1 VQLGRI
7 LQDLRDRVI
16 RGSQLGKR
24 KLDLAFVRR
33 ELDQKLLALGE
44 RYRNLAREG
53 RVAVP
58 QELEGLVAKVRQLE
72 ERMAR
77 EEQEVARLR
86 REQPSET

>member
-1 VQLGRI
+1 MQLGRI

-44 RYRNLAREG
+44 RYRDLAREG

-58 QELEGLVAKVRQLE
+58 QELEGLVAKVRLLE

>member
-1 VQLGRI
+1 VQLGKI

-24 KLDLAFVRR
+24 KLDLAFARR
-33 ELDQKLLALGE
+33 ERDQKLLEIGE
-44 RYRNLAREG
+44 RYRDLAREG

-58 QELEGLVAKVRQLE
+58 EELEGLVAKVRVLE
-72 ERMAR
+72 ERMVR

>member
-1 VQLGRI
+1 VQLGKI
-7 LQDLRDRVI
+7 LLDLRDRVI
-16 RGSQLGKR
+16 HGSQLGKR
-24 KLDLAFVRR
+24 KLDLAFARR
-33 ELDQKLLALGE
+33 ELDRKLLELGE

-58 QELEGLVAKVRQLE
+58 DELEGLVAKVRVLE

-77 EEQEVARLR
+77 EEQEVTRLQ

>member
-1 VQLGRI
+1 VQLGKI
-7 LQDLRDRVI
+7 LQELRDRVI

-24 KLDLAFVRR
+24 KLDLAFARR
-33 ELDQKLLALGE
+33 ELDQKLLEIGE
-44 RYRNLAREG
+44 RYRTLAREG

-58 QELEGLVAKVRQLE
+58 EELEGLVGKVRILE

-77 EEQEVARLR
+77 EEQEVARLQ